1 MPPPFQIAVWDLRQQ
16 RQVHF
21 FRAHEQAVKCIA
33 IDPNE
38 EFFVTGSVSG
48 DIKVS
53 LTWLVKSYALLN
65 ARQRQDSA
73 REHRE

>member
-1 MPPPFQIAVWDLRQQ
+1 MWDLRQQ

-53 LTWLVKSYALLN
+53 LAWVVKTQAPSN
-65 ARQRQDSA
+65 ARRKTGLSL
-73 REHRE
+73 RTS

>member
-53 LTWLVKSYALLN
+53 LTWLVKVV
-65 ARQRQDSA
+65 RF
-73 REHRE
+73 